1 MKQSGIQTA
10 KGDDLIKTQYLLN
23 NTILEENG
31 LKFRLMGEMDKKLPD
46 NQKVVLMFDEKGNWN
61 IKNATWCRR

>member
-31 LKFRLMGEMDKKLPD
+31 LKFRLMGEMDKSLPD

>member
-1 MKQSGIQTA
+1 M
-10 KGDDLIKTQYLLN
+10 N